1 MRKAVLSAC
10 FLAALSAAAAIG
22 AGSPAPSSSEEFF
35 IVSSVDSG
43 KSAMVLK
50 RPTEVTLTMRVAEK
64 NARCRDE
71 QGKPIRFTDLRAG
84 DTVFIASEPDSSG
97 HPVASSVRRGPM
109 TVEEL
114 HRRYLRFEPPPPR
127 RAARTRGSQFDIKT

>member
-1 MRKAVLSAC
+1 MRKSGLSATFLAVLA
-10 FLAALSAAAAIG
+10 AAAAIG
-22 AGSPAPSSSEEFF
+22 ARSAAPASSEEFF
-35 IVSSVDSG
+35 IVSSVDAG

-64 NARCRDE
+64 TRCRDE

-114 HRRYLRFEPPPPR
+114 HRRYLRF
-127 RAARTRGSQFDIKT
+127 